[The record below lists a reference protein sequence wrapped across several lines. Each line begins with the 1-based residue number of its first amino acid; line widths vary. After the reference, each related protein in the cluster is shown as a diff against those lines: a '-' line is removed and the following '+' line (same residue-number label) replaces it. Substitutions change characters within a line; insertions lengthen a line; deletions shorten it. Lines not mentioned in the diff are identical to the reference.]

1 MRLLYLLWLCVTIVS
16 GGSSSWQPCPELS
29 SALRYPCRC
38 KVEPFGPKSQLG
50 AVSMDCDYVVF
61 HTESP
66 ILPNS
71 APVIS
76 FSQRHCGQQVLPT
89 QVRHRKL
96 LRYYLTSS
104 YFFSLSF
111 KMLKFSVFF
120 RSFFSMQAYATTQL
134 PLRSLDFSHNSIRR
148 LPDKAFSGVE
158 VSPYTYS
165 RHLTNYTRKTIQLK
179 FKPIVSVTYFLGANG
194 VFFSPFFYF
203 SFSCVIF
210 PKY

>member
-1 MRLLYLLWLCVTIVS
+1 MRLLYLIWLCVTIVS
-16 GGSSSWQPCPELS
+16 GGSLSWQPCPELS

-89 QVRHRKL
+89 QVRQEITMCIFKHL
-96 LRYYLTSS
+96 QSNFLI
-104 YFFSLSF
+104 FSIHLF
-111 KMLKFSVFF
+111 IVF
-120 RSFFSMQAYATTQL
+120 
-134 PLRSLDFSHNSIRR
+134 
-148 LPDKAFSGVE
+148 AF
-158 VSPYTYS
+158 P
-165 RHLTNYTRKTIQLK
+165 N
-179 FKPIVSVTYFLGANG
+179 
-194 VFFSPFFYF
+194 
-203 SFSCVIF
+203 
-210 PKY
+210 